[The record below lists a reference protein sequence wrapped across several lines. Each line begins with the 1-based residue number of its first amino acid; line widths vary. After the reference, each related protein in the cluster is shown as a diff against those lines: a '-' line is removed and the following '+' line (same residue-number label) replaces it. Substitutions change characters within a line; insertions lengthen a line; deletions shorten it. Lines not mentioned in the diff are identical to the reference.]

1 MNPTNQDLKQA
12 QIEQDM
18 AEIKLRR
25 VANGFIMRV
34 DRDWFVFKTLDDVI
48 EKLRGHWMNNP

>member
-1 MNPTNQDLKQA
+1 MNPINQNLKQA

-18 AEIKLRR
+18 AEIKIRR